1 MGYLIAETRM
11 DFSDEGPRQ
20 GRRRKLRVGPEIRKH
35 LESLDCQV
43 KQSSNSGGRWVRG
56 KACAHSFRMSQ
67 AVGKVWVTP
76 AEFAS
81 RAFSVLAA

>member
-43 KQSSNSGGRWVRG
+43 KKSSYSAGRWVR
-56 KACAHSFRMSQ
+56 SLFQ
-67 AVGKVWVTP
+67 DVTGLWKGLGYT
-76 AEFAS
+76 
-81 RAFSVLAA
+81 R

>member
-43 KQSSNSGGRWVRG
+43 KESSNSGGRWVARKGVRSLFQDVTGLG
-56 KACAHSFRMSQ
+56 KGLGYTS
-67 AVGKVWVTP
+67 
-76 AEFAS
+76 
-81 RAFSVLAA
+81 